1 MGLRFALFLLLLI
14 SYLPMTVLYVL
25 FYPFYLFTTFI
36 IKYRKSVTLEN
47 LKLSFPE
54 KSQKEIQALYKL
66 YQKHLSDLGAEM
78 VKMLSVSKKN
88 IAKRYTCVNP
98 EVVNQFYRQ
107 GKSVILMSSHYNNW
121 EWMVLRLNDMFLHH
135 GIGVGKANT
144 SKVFEQ
150 WINKRRTRF
159 GTEVVFADAV
169 RDSFEQ
175 NSQQNK
181 LCAYM
186 MLSDQSPNDLKKSYM
201 TTFLNQESCMIYGT
215 EYFAKKY
222 DLPVVYYEV
231 IKLKPGFYKI
241 ELQLIAENPKETA
254 SGEIIEKYVQLL
266 EKTIKKAPQYWLW
279 SHRRWKN
286 RISPS
291 NFEGVSREARRGS
304 LYKN

>member
-14 SYLPMTVLYVL
+14 SYLPLKVLYVL
-25 FYPFYLFTTFI
+25 FYPFYLVITYI
-36 IKYRKSVTLEN
+36 IKYRKAITLEN
-47 LKLSFPE
+47 LALSFPK
-54 KSQKEIQALYKL
+54 KSHKEVFTLYKL
-66 YQKHLSDLGAEM
+66 YQKHLSDLGAEI

-88 IAKRYTCVNP
+88 IAKRYRCVNP

-144 SKVFEQ
+144 NKVFEQ
-150 WINKRRTRF
+150 WINKKRTRF
-159 GTEVVFADAV
+159 GTEVVFADVV
-169 RDSFEQ
+169 RNTFEQ

-186 MLSDQSPNDLKKSYM
+186 MLSDQSPSDLKKSYI
-201 TTFLNQESCMIYGT
+201 TTFLNQESCMIYGA

-222 DLPVVYYEV
+222 DLPVIYYEV
-231 IKLKPGFYKI
+231 IKVKRGFYNI
-241 ELQLIAENPKETA
+241 ELELITENPQEAA

-266 EKTIKKAPQYWLW
+266 EKTIRKAPQYWLW

-286 RISPS
+286 R
-291 NFEGVSREARRGS
+291 R
-304 LYKN
+304 K

>member
-266 EKTIKKAPQYWLW
+266 EKTIKLAPQFWLW

-286 RISPS
+286 R
-291 NFEGVSREARRGS
+291 E
-304 LYKN
+304 